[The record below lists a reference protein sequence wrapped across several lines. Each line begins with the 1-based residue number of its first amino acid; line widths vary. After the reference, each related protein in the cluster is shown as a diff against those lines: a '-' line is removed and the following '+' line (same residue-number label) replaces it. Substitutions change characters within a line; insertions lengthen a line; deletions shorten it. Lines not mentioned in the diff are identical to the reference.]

1 MSELYEKLGLFYL
14 GEQTDPDGEPTGA
27 LELLQSE
34 DLTTHAAII
43 GMTGSGKT
51 GLGIDLLEEAAID
64 GIPALIIDPKG
75 DMGDLL
81 LAFEDL
87 RPEDFAQWIDPLEAK
102 KEGLGL
108 QEYAAKIAKRW
119 REGLERS
126 HQSPERIKR
135 LKNSANFRIYTP
147 GSQAGIPVS
156 ILASFAPPSPAV
168 RAETDT
174 YAQILS
180 STVTA
185 LLALIGKEAAKSNE
199 FVLLSNILDYYWRQD
214 KELSLES
221 LIANIIA
228 PPFKKIGVLPL
239 KSFYPK
245 KERMELALGLNNL
258 LSDPSFAAWTQGESL
273 DISKLLYHPSGK
285 PNHNIFYLAHLSEKE
300 RLFFVTLLLNRLLF
314 WMRSQSGTSA
324 LRALLYMDEVYGYF
338 PPNANPPSKKPMML
352 LLKQARAY
360 GVGVVLST
368 QNPVDLDYKG
378 LSNIGTWFLGRLQ
391 TRQDV
396 ERVIDGLLK
405 SGQELSKSQLRTL
418 LANLPK
424 RTFLLRSVH
433 KENLEIFKTRWAL
446 SFLKGPLSKEE
457 IARLMADKK
466 PKSQQ
471 SPRSNLTP
479 PPSTAAKPLV
489 SPQLPQYFDI
499 TDPDG
504 PFEFAPYLLA
514 KARLHY
520 LSAAKGID
528 QEERIVCEVALRP
541 NSTIDVESCE
551 EAEEKPYATTPPKNA
566 SYAPLPS
573 ILADDKGIQKIKR
586 SFKEYFYRTKRLTLY
601 KVPRLRIESQPGE
614 SYEEFRAR
622 VLDSLRTKKEEAV
635 AKLRRSY
642 TTKFKR
648 LQRRLAKAIQWV
660 QKQEEEAKS
669 QATDTILSLGLTLL
683 DSLFGRKKIKSST
696 LSKAGSTIKKAK
708 RAYEEYS
715 DIEEAKEEVARLEEE
730 LERLQEE
737 LEEEIQ
743 KIEEKYQLQNY
754 PIKEIYIKPR
764 KSEIQVDLALLWH
777 QI

>member
-14 GEQTDPDGEPTGA
+14 GEQTTPDGESTGL
-27 LELLQSE
+27 LELLKSE
-34 DLTTHAAII
+34 QLTTHAAII

-64 GIPALIIDPKG
+64 GIPALILDPKG

-87 RPEDFAQWIDPLEAK
+87 RPEDFAKWVDPLEAK
-102 KEGLGL
+102 KEGLSL

-119 REGLERS
+119 KEGLERS

-147 GSQAGIPVS
+147 GSQAGIPVNV
-156 ILASFAPPSPAV
+156 LASFAPPSSTV
-168 RAETDT
+168 RAQTDT

-185 LLALIGKEAAKSNE
+185 LLALIGKEASKSNE

-239 KSFYPK
+239 ESFYPK

-273 DISKLLYHPSGK
+273 DISKLLYDLSGK

-314 WMRSQSGTSA
+314 WMRNQSGTSA
-324 LRALLYMDEVYGYF
+324 LRALLYMDEIYGYF

-378 LSNIGTWFLGRLQ
+378 LSNIGSWFLGRLQ
-391 TRQDV
+391 TKQDMD
-396 ERVIDGLLK
+396 RVIDGLLK
-405 SGQELSKSQLRTL
+405 SGQELDKGALQKI

-424 RTFLLRSVH
+424 RTFLLRNVH
-433 KENLEIFKTRWAL
+433 KERLEIFKSRWAL
-446 SFLKGPLSKEE
+446 SYLKGPLTKEE

-466 PKSQQ
+466 PKLKQ
-471 SPRSNLTP
+471 SGSTSTP
-479 PPSTAAKPLV
+479 PLSTTAKPLV
-489 SPQLPQYFDI
+489 SPELPQYFDI
-499 TDPDG
+499 INPNG
-504 PFEFAPYLLA
+504 PFAFAPYLLA
-514 KARLHY
+514 KTKLHY

-528 QEERIVCEVALRP
+528 HEEQIVCEIALQP
-541 NSTIDVESCE
+541 DSTIDPESCQ
-551 EAEEKPYATTPPKNA
+551 EAEEKPYATTPPQNA
-566 SYAPLPS
+566 SYAPIPS
-573 ILADDKGIQKIKR
+573 ILADERGIQKIER
-586 SFKEYFYRTKRLTLY
+586 SFKEYFYRTKRRTLY
-601 KVPRLRIESQPGE
+601 KVPRLRLESQPGE

-622 VLDSLRTKKEEAV
+622 LLDTLRLKKEEAV
-635 AKLRRSY
+635 AKLRKSY
-642 TTKFKR
+642 TIKFKR
-648 LQRRLAKAIQWV
+648 LQNRLSKALLQL
-660 QKQEEEAKS
+660 KRQEQEAQS
-669 QATDTILSLGLTLL
+669 HAADTILSLGLTLL
-683 DSLFGRKKIKSST
+683 DSLFGRKKLKSST

-708 RAYEEYS
+708 RAYEEYG

-743 KIEEKYQLQNY
+743 KLEEKYQIQNF

-764 KSEIQVDLALLWH
+764 KSEIDVDLALLWH
-777 QI
+777 QL